1 MLRSKIVV
9 VALAAAGLAPATPR
23 AALALQAPP
32 PAAAPSPVPVA
43 VPAPPPV
50 VRPIEAIP
58 DAWRLPPA
66 ELPAVNPLFRPVDTP
81 PRIAT
86 PVPAPPLE
94 TRTTLFIAVKL
105 GENGRASDA
114 VAVEP
119 PLRALSAPIPALV
132 PKWRFDPAQ
141 KGGRPVATWATW
153 SLELAME
160 LENAVW
166 SSFELKPVGKDDPLP
181 KVVREFSGDAWLAR
195 FPKEIT
201 PPEPG
206 VVSVE
211 EVDVLPVPDSTK
223 WSVDAARLRVHV
235 TALLEIAESGAVARI
250 VPTGEFDEPLLA
262 AWLRKMVG
270 GWKLT
275 PAAAGGKPVACWA
288 SLDATLDYTLST
300 AKKKGEKS
308 VKKNLRG
315 RAD

>member
-1 MLRSKIVV
+1 M
-9 VALAAAGLAPATPR
+9 
-23 AALALQAPP
+23 
-32 PAAAPSPVPVA
+32 
-43 VPAPPPV
+43 PPPV
-50 VRPIEAIP
+50 IRPIEALP
-58 DAWRLPPA
+58 DTWRLPPA

-94 TRTTLFIAVKL
+94 TRTALFIAVKL

-119 PLRALSAPIPALV
+119 PLRALAAPIPALV

-141 KGGRPVATWATW
+141 KDGKPVATWATW
-153 SLELAME
+153 NLELAME
-160 LENAVW
+160 LEKAVF

-181 KVVREFSGDAWLAR
+181 KVVRETAGDGWLAR
-195 FPKEIT
+195 FPKEIA

-211 EVDVLPVPDSTK
+211 EVDVVPAPDSTK
-223 WSVDAARLRVHV
+223 WSVDPARLRAHV
-235 TALLEIAESGAVARI
+235 TALLEISETGAVVRI
-250 VPTGEFDEPLLA
+250 VPTGEFDEPLLV
-262 AWLRKMVG
+262 AWLRKMAG
-270 GWKLT
+270 AWKLA
-275 PAAAGGKPVACWA
+275 PAAAVGKPVACWA
-288 SLDATLDYTLST
+288 SLDAMLDYTLAT

-315 RAD
+315 PQTD

>member
-1 MLRSKIVV
+1 MLLAALVV
-9 VALAAAGLAPATPR
+9 VELAPGALAQAPAGTTPR
-23 AALALQAPP
+23 ATPP
-32 PAAAPSPVPVA
+32 VAAPSPVSVA

-195 FPKEIT
+195 FPKEVA
-201 PPEPG
+201 PPEAG

-223 WSVDAARLRVHV
+223 WSVDAARLRAHV
-235 TALLEIAESGAVARI
+235 TALLEISESGAVARI

-262 AWLRKMVG
+262 AWLRKMAG

-288 SLDATLDYTLST
+288 SLDATLDYTLSA